1 MENNEYQIES
11 NHEILGPTRV
21 PMDTAQLRTK
31 DRNLAVALAAKSRT
45 APSGQEI
52 RVVHVHTGEVVF
64 RKTVTKQTPW
74 NDS

>member
-11 NHEILGPTRV
+11 SHEILGPTRT
-21 PMDTAQLRTK
+21 PMGTAQLRMK
-31 DRNLAVALAAKSRT
+31 NRELAVSVAAKSRT

-64 RKTVTKQTPW
+64 RKTVSSQAPW
-74 NDS
+74 TDN